1 MGIIFAE
8 SGTMAEKAEHRGR
21 AYPHVLVL
29 LGFYQ
34 HEIMRGIFAHAREAR
49 WTLDTNYNR
58 IGLTPAPGETYSGII
73 ALVGKQEEL
82 DVLRR
87 YPTTPCVDLSAAWLW
102 DLPAKGADGVGRV
115 TYDPAALGRMAA
127 GHLLDQGY
135 RHLAFV
141 NVCNGWHE
149 RPGIRTMAEEA
160 EKRGG
165 DFREIPLYRRIT
177 TPPPYSA
184 IRHTPVALR
193 WLAKQLRELPKPCGV
208 AVVDDWAPLLL
219 NACAQTGIAVPAD
232 LALMGLFNQP
242 DVCELAPI
250 PISSVDIDFGH
261 IAMEG
266 SRLLGRLMCGAKP
279 AADPILLPLRGVV
292 VRQSTNLLA
301 VHHRQVAKAVHFIH
315 EHFRAP
321 LSIEEV
327 ATAAGFS
334 RRGLTVAFRREL
346 GESVARF
353 IARHR
358 AEEAG
363 RLLCETDLKTA
374 EVAERAGYTSLEHL
388 SRAFKRAAGTTPA
401 RYRQQH
407 RQRG

>member
-1 MGIIFAE
+1 MKK
-8 SGTMAEKAEHRGR
+8 MANHRGG

-29 LGFYQ
+29 LGFNQY
-34 HEIMRGIFAHAREAR
+34 EFMRGIIAHAREAR

-58 IGLTPAPGETYSGII
+58 IGLAPAPGERYSGII

-82 DVLRR
+82 AVLRR

-102 DLPAKGADGVGRV
+102 DLSAKGADRVGRV
-115 TYDPAALGRMAA
+115 AYDPAALGTLAA

-149 RPGIRTMAEEA
+149 RPGVQTMAEEA

-165 DFREIPLYRRIT
+165 DFREIPLYRRIPT
-177 TPPPYSA
+177 RPPYSA
-184 IRHTPVALR
+184 ISHTPAALR

-208 AVVDDWAPLLL
+208 VVVDDWAPHLLSI
-219 NACAQTGIAVPAD
+219 CAQAGIAVPAD
-232 LALMGLFNQP
+232 LALMSLFNQREI
-242 DVCELAPI
+242 CELAPI
-250 PISSVDIDFGH
+250 PISSVDIDFER
-261 IAMEG
+261 IAREG

-279 AADPILLPLRGVV
+279 PVDPILLPPRGVV
-292 VRQSTNLLA
+292 VRQSTNMVA

-321 LSIEEV
+321 LSIEEI
-327 ATAAGFS
+327 ASAAGLS

-346 GESVARF
+346 GESVARY

-388 SRAFKRAAGTTPA
+388 YRAFKRMDYTTPA

-407 RQRG
+407 RRRG

>member
-1 MGIIFAE
+1 MFIE
-8 SGTMAEKAEHRGR
+8 SGTMIKMAKHRGG

-29 LGFYQ
+29 LGFNQY
-34 HEIMRGIFAHAREAR
+34 EFMRGIFAHAREAR

-58 IGLTPAPGETYSGII
+58 IGLTPEPGERYSGII
-73 ALVGKQEEL
+73 ALVGKQAEL

-102 DLPAKGADGVGRV
+102 DLSAKGADRVGRV
-115 TYDPAALGRMAA
+115 TYDPAALGTLAA

-177 TPPPYSA
+177 ARPPYSA
-184 IRHTPVALR
+184 VRHTPAMLR
-193 WLAKQLRELPKPCGV
+193 WLSQQLRELPKPCGV
-208 AVVDDWAPLLL
+208 AIVDEWAPHLLSV
-219 NACAQTGIAVPAD
+219 CAQADIAVPAD
-232 LALMGLFNQP
+232 LALIGIFNQGE
-242 DVCELAPI
+242 VCELAPI
-250 PISSVDIDFGH
+250 PISSVDIDFEH
-261 IAMEG
+261 IAREG
-266 SRLLGRLMCGAKP
+266 SRLLGRLMSGAKP
-279 AADPILLPLRGVV
+279 AADPILLPPRGVV

-315 EHFRAP
+315 EHFSAP
-321 LSIEEV
+321 LSIGQIANV
-327 ATAAGFS
+327 AGLS

-346 GESVARF
+346 GESVARY
-353 IARHR
+353 IARYR
-358 AEEAG
+358 AGEAG
-363 RLLCETDLKTA
+363 RLLCVTNLKTA
-374 EVAERAGYTSLEHL
+374 EVADRAGYTSLQHL
-388 SRAFKRAAGTTPA
+388 ARAFKRTVGTTPA
-401 RYRQQH
+401 LYRQQH
-407 RQRG
+407 RQQG

>member
-1 MGIIFAE
+1 
-8 SGTMAEKAEHRGR
+8 MAKKAEHRGG

-29 LGFYQ
+29 LGFNQY
-34 HEIMRGIFAHAREAR
+34 EFMRGIFAQARELR

-58 IGLTPAPGETYSGII
+58 MGLTPAPGETYSGII
-73 ALVGKQEEL
+73 AVVGKQEEL

-87 YPTTPCVDLSAAWLW
+87 YPTTPCVDLSGAWLW
-102 DLPAKGADGVGRV
+102 DLAAKGANRVGRV
-115 TYDPAALGRMAA
+115 TYDPAALGHLAA

-149 RPGIRTMAEEA
+149 RPCIRTMAEDA

-165 DFREIPLYRRIT
+165 DFREIPLYQRIT
-177 TPPPYSA
+177 TQPPYSA
-184 IRHTPVALR
+184 TCHTPAALR

-208 AVVDDWAPLLL
+208 VIADDWAPHLLSV
-219 NACAQTGIAVPAD
+219 CTQSGIAVPAD
-232 LALMGLFNQP
+232 LALMGLFNQRE
-242 DVCELAPI
+242 VCELAPI
-250 PISSVDIDFGH
+250 PISSVDIDFEH
-261 IAMEG
+261 IAREG
-266 SRLLGRLMCGAKP
+266 SRLLGRLMRGATP
-279 AADPILLPLRGVV
+279 AAAPILLPPRGVV
-292 VRQSTNLLA
+292 VRQSTNMLA

-321 LSIEEV
+321 LSIEEIAS
-327 ATAAGFS
+327 ATGLS
-334 RRGLTVAFRREL
+334 RSGLTVAFRREL
-346 GESVARF
+346 GESVARY

-358 AEEAG
+358 AEEAA

-388 SRAFKRAAGTTPA
+388 YRAFKRAADTTPA

-407 RQRG
+407 RRRG